1 MLTLLN
7 EQLIMSHSFHLRA
20 VVAIEVYL
28 SKNCSNRITS
38 STLINCNTKLFILD
52 KHSLLLTVVFY
63 VDDYDNNDDD
73 DDNDYDDK
81 DNDDD
86 DDDDDDD
93 EDDDN
98 DEDKKD
104 LLTHDKNSKLP
115 RNVFL
120 LM

>member
-1 MLTLLN
+1 
-7 EQLIMSHSFHLRA
+7 MSHSFHLRA
-20 VVAIEVYL
+20 VVGIEVYL
-28 SKNCSNRITS
+28 SKNWSNRITS

-63 VDDYDNNDDD
+63 VDDYDNNDY
-73 DDNDYDDK
+73 DDND
-81 DNDDD
+81 N
-86 DDDDDDD
+86 DDDD

-120 LM
+120 LIWTLP